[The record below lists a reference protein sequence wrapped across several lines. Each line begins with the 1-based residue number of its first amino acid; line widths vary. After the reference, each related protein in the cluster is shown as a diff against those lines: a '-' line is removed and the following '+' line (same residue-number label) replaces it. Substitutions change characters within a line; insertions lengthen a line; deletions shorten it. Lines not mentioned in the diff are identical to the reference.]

1 MKEFS
6 GWQYLLIDLA
16 NQFGHDK
23 LVFEERIQWAEDNLS
38 NLEALAEQA
47 ETKPLYN
54 KAMQAIR
61 KAQAGIPSGHMVGL
75 DACCSGIQLMSV
87 LTGCIKGATATGL
100 VNPDERSDAYTYTT
114 EVMGDI
120 LGNSVD
126 ISRADAKQSLMTSFY
141 GSKAMPK
148 QIFGED
154 TPELDAFYQAANQV
168 APGAWELLQDLLGSW
183 KPWGLMHEWKLPDGF
198 DAKVK
203 VMNKREVRIEVDEL
217 DHATFTYEFYEN
229 LGARHGLSNAANVVH
244 SMDAYVLR
252 EMHRRCN
259 YDADMAS
266 VAYKLLGAERVDRM
280 HGDSQQLDNP
290 TGKLA
295 YYIDQY
301 ERSTLASAVILPY
314 LNANNIQHLSDK
326 HLEALWEVT
335 EGMTTYSPFALVT
348 VHDEFKA
355 HPNNLNAVRWQ
366 YRELMAEIAE
376 SMVLD
381 DLLSQVHGRPGVFPK
396 MTYDLADHVRN
407 SNYALS

>member
-1 MKEFS
+1 MKTFT

-23 LVFEERIQWAEDNLS
+23 LVFEERIQWAQDNLS

-47 ETKPLYN
+47 ETKPMYT
-54 KAMQAIR
+54 KAMLAVR

-87 LTGCIKGATATGL
+87 LTGCVKGATATGL

-114 EVMGDI
+114 QVMSGI

-183 KPWGLMHEWKLPDGF
+183 KPWGLSHEWKLPDGF

-244 SMDAYVLR
+244 SMDAFVLR

-259 YDADMAS
+259 YDAQQLDTANKALS
-266 VAYKLLGAERVDRM
+266 DERVDRL
-280 HGDSQQLDNP
+280 HGDSAQMDNP

-314 LNANNIQHLSDK
+314 LSYGNVKYLSDK
-326 HLEALWEVT
+326 HLEALWDIT
-335 EGMTTYSPFALVT
+335 EAMIDYKPFALVT

-366 YRELMAEIAE
+366 YRELMAEIAQ

-396 MTYDLADHVRN
+396 MTYDLADHIRG

>member
-1 MKEFS
+1 MKTFT
-6 GWQYLLIDLA
+6 GWEYLLIDLA
-16 NQFGHDK
+16 NQFGKDK
-23 LVFEERIQWAEDNLS
+23 LVFEERIQWAKDS
-38 NLEALAEQA
+38 MADLEALAEQA
-47 ETKPLYN
+47 ETKPLYM
-54 KAMQAIR
+54 KAMQAVR

-87 LTGCIKGATATGL
+87 LTGCVKGATATGL

-114 EVMGDI
+114 EVMGSI

-168 APGAWELLQDLLGSW
+168 APGAWGLLQDLLGSW
-183 KPWGLMHEWKLPDGF
+183 KPWGLSHDWKLPDGF

-244 SMDAYVLR
+244 SVDAYVLR

-259 YDADMAS
+259 YDLAGVEEA
-266 VAYKLLGAERVDRM
+266 AEIIETEQIRRNLGGQQE
-280 HGDSQQLDNP
+280 DSAVS
-290 TGKLA
+290 GKVP
-295 YYIDQY
+295 YYVEQY
-301 ERSTLASAVILPY
+301 QRSTLASAVILPY
-314 LNANNIQHLSDK
+314 LNELSVMTLPEAHLQ
-326 HLEALWEVT
+326 ALYKLINV
-335 EGMTTYSPFALVT
+335 MLAYKPFALVT

-366 YRELMAEIAE
+366 YRELMAELAE

-381 DLLSQVHGRPGVFPK
+381 DLLSQIHGRPGVFPK
-396 MTYDLADHVRN
+396 MTYDLADHIRG

>member
-1 MKEFS
+1 MKTFT

-23 LVFEERIQWAEDNLS
+23 LVFEKRIEWAEANL
-38 NLEALAEQA
+38 NELEDLADQA
-47 ETKPLYN
+47 ETKPLYM

-87 LTGCIKGATATGL
+87 LTGCVKGATATGL
-100 VNPDERSDAYTYTT
+100 VNPNERSDAYTYTT
-114 EVMGDI
+114 QVMGTI
-120 LGNSVD
+120 LGSSVN

-183 KPWGLMHEWKLPDGF
+183 KPWGLIHQWKLPDGF

-244 SMDAYVLR
+244 SMDAYVVR

-259 YDADMAS
+259 YDAEM
-266 VAYKLLGAERVDRM
+266 VDQAFRAISKEKEARIQ
-280 HGDSQQLDNP
+280 GESQQEPSP
-290 TGKLA
+290 TGKVA
-295 YYIDQY
+295 YYMQQY
-301 ERSTLASAVILPY
+301 ERSTLTSVVILPY
-314 LNANNIQHLSDK
+314 LGETNVKYLSDA
-326 HLEALWEVT
+326 HLDSLKSMAATLL
-335 EGMTTYSPFALVT
+335 TYKPFALVT
-348 VHDEFKA
+348 IHDEFKA
-355 HPNNLNAVRWQ
+355 HPNNLNTVRWQ
-366 YRELMAEIAE
+366 YRELMAEIAK

-396 MTYDLADHVRN
+396 MTYDLADHIRG